1 VSSSIERDVLQ
12 WDWPTCSEPETVG
25 GGRSGFA
32 RWLADRAGK
41 GGFETAA
48 AAKEEG
54 TVRRPEEVIDR
65 FIRASPRIGRLREEQ
80 NPRVVDL
87 ARASV
92 EEQEELVTETM
103 ALLYVRQ
110 GQVERA
116 RRAYAQLALKY
127 PEKST
132 YFAAALKNLG

>member
-1 VSSSIERDVLQ
+1 MLEWEAREVE
-12 WDWPTCSEPETVG
+12 EPATG
-25 GGRSGFA
+25 GSGRSEFA

-41 GGFETAA
+41 VGFET

>member
-1 VSSSIERDVLQ
+1 MLEWEAQEVE
-12 WDWPTCSEPETVG
+12 EPETAG
-25 GGRSGFA
+25 SGRSEFA

-41 GGFETAA
+41 VGFETAVA
-48 AAKEEG
+48 AQEEAK
-54 TVRRPEEVIDR
+54 VRRPQEVIDR
-65 FIRASPRIGRLREEQ
+65 FIRANPRIGRLREEQ
-80 NPRVVDL
+80 SPRVVDL

>member
-1 VSSSIERDVLQ
+1 MSSSIERDVLE
-12 WDWPTCSEPETVG
+12 WEAREVEEPETVG
-25 GGRSGFA
+25 GGRSEFA

-41 GGFETAA
+41 VGFETAA
-48 AAKEEG
+48 AAQEEG

>member
-1 VSSSIERDVLQ
+1 VSSSIERDVLE
-12 WDWPTCSEPETVG
+12 WEAREVEEPETAG
-25 GGRSGFA
+25 SGRSEFA

-41 GGFETAA
+41 VGFETAA
-48 AAKEEG
+48 AAQEEG

-116 RRAYAQLALKY
+116 RRAYTQLALKY

>member
-1 VSSSIERDVLQ
+1 VSSSIERDVLE
-12 WDWPTCSEPETVG
+12 WEAREVEEPETAG
-25 GGRSGFA
+25 SGRSEFA

-41 GGFETAA
+41 VGFETAA

-80 NPRVVDL
+80 SPPGGDL

>member
-1 VSSSIERDVLQ
+1 MSSSIERDVLE
-12 WDWPTCSEPETVG
+12 WEAREVEEPETAG
-25 GGRSGFA
+25 SGRSEFA

-41 GGFETAA
+41 VGFETAA

-132 YFAAALKNLG
+132 YFASALKNLG

>member
-1 VSSSIERDVLQ
+1 VLE
-12 WDWPTCSEPETVG
+12 WEAREVEEPETAG
-25 GGRSGFA
+25 SGRSEFA

-41 GGFETAA
+41 VGFETAA
-48 AAKEEG
+48 AQEEG

>member
-1 VSSSIERDVLQ
+1 VSSSIERDVLE
-12 WDWPTCSEPETVG
+12 WEAREVEEPETVG
-25 GGRSGFA
+25 GGRSEFA

-41 GGFETAA
+41 VGFETA

-80 NPRVVDL
+80 SPRVVDL

>member
-1 VSSSIERDVLQ
+1 MSSSIERDVLE
-12 WDWPTCSEPETVG
+12 WEAREVEEPETAG
-25 GGRSGFA
+25 SGRSEFA

-41 GGFETAA
+41 VGFETAA
-48 AAKEEG
+48 AAQEEG

>member
-1 VSSSIERDVLQ
+1 MLEWEAREVE
-12 WDWPTCSEPETVG
+12 EPETVG
-25 GGRSGFA
+25 GGRSEFA

-41 GGFETAA
+41 VGFETA

>member
-1 VSSSIERDVLQ
+1 VSSSIERDVLE
-12 WDWPTCSEPETVG
+12 WEAREVEEPETAG
-25 GGRSGFA
+25 SGRSEFA

-41 GGFETAA
+41 VGFETAA
-48 AAKEEG
+48 AQEEG

>member
-1 VSSSIERDVLQ
+1 MSSSIERDVLE
-12 WDWPTCSEPETVG
+12 WEAREVEEPATG
-25 GGRSGFA
+25 GSGRSEFA

-41 GGFETAA
+41 VGFETAA

>member
-1 VSSSIERDVLQ
+1 MLEWEAREVE
-12 WDWPTCSEPETVG
+12 EPATG
-25 GGRSGFA
+25 GSGRSEFA

-41 GGFETAA
+41 VGFETAA

>member
-1 VSSSIERDVLQ
+1 MLEWEAREVE
-12 WDWPTCSEPETVG
+12 EPETVG
-25 GGRSGFA
+25 GGRSEFA

-41 GGFETAA
+41 VGFETA

-80 NPRVVDL
+80 SPRVVDL

>member
-1 VSSSIERDVLQ
+1 VLEWEAQ
-12 WDWPTCSEPETVG
+12 EVGESETAG
-25 GGRSGFA
+25 SGRSEFA

-41 GGFETAA
+41 VGFETAA

>member
-1 VSSSIERDVLQ
+1 MLEWEAREVE
-12 WDWPTCSEPETVG
+12 EPETVG
-25 GGRSGFA
+25 GGRSEFA

-41 GGFETAA
+41 VGFETAA

>member
-1 VSSSIERDVLQ
+1 VLE
-12 WDWPTCSEPETVG
+12 WEAREVEEPETVG
-25 GGRSGFA
+25 GGRSEFA

-41 GGFETAA
+41 VGFETA

-80 NPRVVDL
+80 SPRVVDL

>member
-1 VSSSIERDVLQ
+1 VSSSIERDVLE
-12 WDWPTCSEPETVG
+12 WEAREVEEPETAG
-25 GGRSGFA
+25 SGRSEFA

-41 GGFETAA
+41 VGFETAA

>member
-1 VSSSIERDVLQ
+1 VLE
-12 WDWPTCSEPETVG
+12 WEAREVEEPETAG
-25 GGRSGFA
+25 SGRSEFA

-41 GGFETAA
+41 VGFETAA
-48 AAKEEG
+48 AAQEEG

-80 NPRVVDL
+80 SPRVVDL

>member
-1 VSSSIERDVLQ
+1 VSSSIERDVLE
-12 WDWPTCSEPETVG
+12 WEAREVEEPETVG
-25 GGRSGFA
+25 GGRSEFA

-41 GGFETAA
+41 VGFETAA

-80 NPRVVDL
+80 SPRVVDL

>member
-1 VSSSIERDVLQ
+1 VSSSIERDVLE
-12 WDWPTCSEPETVG
+12 WEAREVEEPETAG
-25 GGRSGFA
+25 SGRSEFA

-41 GGFETAA
+41 VGFETAA
-48 AAKEEG
+48 AAQEEG

-80 NPRVVDL
+80 SPRVVDL

>member
-1 VSSSIERDVLQ
+1 MLEWEAREVE
-12 WDWPTCSEPETVG
+12 EPATG
-25 GGRSGFA
+25 GSGRSEFA

-41 GGFETAA
+41 VGFETAA
-48 AAKEEG
+48 VAKEEG

>member
-1 VSSSIERDVLQ
+1 VSSSIERDVLE
-12 WDWPTCSEPETVG
+12 WEAREVEEPETVG
-25 GGRSGFA
+25 GGRSEFA

-41 GGFETAA
+41 VGFETA